1 MHPLARPN
9 RPSAVEIEPM
19 EAKMTRHIDPRY
31 IDHLAPGINPSAT
44 QPHDERPASIRW
56 RVTGLLLGSVTA
68 LALGMALTAGAQQ
81 SQTEQ
86 PQAEQPQ
93 AEQPQTG
100 ATSEQPQVGATSE
113 PEAPAASDSGEVA
126 QEPVP
131 LEGQIVTQ
139 EEGTFAVSDL
149 IGQDATSPEGEP
161 VGEVADL
168 LLTSDS
174 RVAGLVIKIGGILG
188 FGGKNVA
195 VDMSR
200 VTIGSGPDDQQ
211 QVVMIDYTPEELEQA
226 PELVT
231 LADQERARQE
241 EEARQQAQQSPTGG
255 IGQPPPAS
263 SPAPTQ

>member
-1 MHPLARPN
+1 
-9 RPSAVEIEPM
+9 
-19 EAKMTRHIDPRY
+19 
-31 IDHLAPGINPSAT
+31 
-44 QPHDERPASIRW
+44 
-56 RVTGLLLGSVTA
+56 VTGLLLGSVTA
-68 LALGMALTAGAQQ
+68 LALGMALTAGAQE
-81 SQTEQ
+81 QTQTEQPQAGATSEQ

-93 AEQPQTG
+93 AEQPQ
-100 ATSEQPQVGATSE
+100 AGATSE
-113 PEAPAASDSGEVA
+113 PEAPAAADSGEGEVA
-126 QEPVP
+126 QEPIP

-174 RVAGLVIKIGGILG
+174 RVAGLVIKVGGILG